1 MKITFEEIR
10 HLKDLLPCGSFS
22 RIARELGIHEQ
33 RVRNFFGANKSEEG
47 ALIGRSLQPNTN
59 GGIINLEDTAILNLA
74 KQIIAETAAG
84 AYRYA
89 G

>member
-1 MKITFEEIR
+1 MKNTFEEIQ
-10 HLKDLLPCGSFS
+10 HLKDQLPCGSIS

-33 RVRNFFGANKSEEG
+33 RVRNFLGANKSEEG
-47 ALIGRSLQPNTN
+47 ALIGRSLQPNTA
-59 GGIINLEDTAILNLA
+59 GAIINLEDTAILNLA

-89 G
+89 D